1 MKLDQWPTYCTCAT
15 DERLT
20 LETSAL
26 GTPDSGQFT
35 LSTQFTKPH
44 YLVIPLFS
52 PFPSPSPSPPPHPHK
67 GSTAKVTP
75 FIQMKVNTIAF
86 PHSKASRLGILY
98 PHNSPNFFSAFPE
111 ITIPWTGIQTEST
124 GREEKLYYWSCKT
137 PSLTLTNLVSHQIL
151 HLFQIVWSRM
161 DILFGLVLLEDP
173 C

>member
-98 PHNSPNFFSAFPE
+98 PHNSPNFFPHFQKSQYLEQVLKQRA
-111 ITIPWTGIQTEST
+111 Q
-124 GREEKLYYWSCKT
+124 EEKKNSTIDHVKL
-137 PSLTLTNLVSHQIL
+137 L
-151 HLFQIVWSRM
+151 HL
-161 DILFGLVLLEDP
+161 L
-173 C
+173 